1 MKYFTW
7 INKIFQRK
15 MRRGF
20 WVLLAV
26 GVFAGSFAGIA
37 GCGTDNTNNS
47 DVKKIIVGTGHAYE
61 PYCYLDENGNLAG
74 YEYEV
79 LKAVNELLPQYEFTY
94 ETFDFANILLSLDSG
109 KIDIGAHQ
117 YAKNAEREKK
127 YLFADESYMTYKIY
141 ITVPAGNTTIHSLD
155 DLQGKKV
162 MTPTGS
168 LKAYLFESY
177 NKDHPDHPIILS
189 YVSDNTDEEVVA
201 GLQNG
206 VWDATALTQRDA
218 AKLNKAFGS
227 GVEILKQVGAPIS
240 SSHTYFVFNKDN
252 EQLKQDIDG
261 ALKQLKESGRL
272 AEISRK
278 VLGNDYTESE

>member
-1 MKYFTW
+1 MKSF
-7 INKIFQRK
+7 IGIREFV
-15 MRRGF
+15 RGKSGTGF
-20 WVLLAV
+20 RLLLAASVVV
-26 GVFAGSFAGIA
+26 GSMAALT
-37 GCGTDNTNNS
+37 GCGKGTAHS
-47 DVKKIIVGTGHAYE
+47 DVKKIIVGTGNAYE
-61 PYCYLDENGNLAG
+61 PYCYLDENGKLAG

-127 YLFADESYMTYKIY
+127 YLFADESYMTYKTY
-141 ITVPAGNTTIHSLD
+141 ITVPVGNTTINSLD

-177 NKDHPDHPIILS
+177 NKAHPDNPIILS
-189 YVSDNTDEEVVA
+189 YVSDNTDEEVAA

-218 AKLNKAFGS
+218 AKLNKAFGN
-227 GVEILKQVGAPIS
+227 GTEILKQVGEPIS
-240 SSHTYFVFNKDN
+240 AAHTYFVFNKDN
-252 EQLKQDIDG
+252 GQLKQDIDG
-261 ALKQLKESGRL
+261 ALQQLKESGRL
-272 AEISRK
+272 AEISRE